1 MARIPY
7 ADANQFDEKT
17 ARLIGQLAPLNI
29 FRMMANAPGL
39 LRPFVMKLQQF
50 MAELA

>member
-7 ADANQFDEKT
+7 ADPAKFDDAT

-39 LRPFVMKLQQF
+39 LRPFIDLGGRSCST
-50 MAELA
+50 AS